1 MFEDTYAGDEV
12 KRILKMR
19 VGNVIIYNVIMPVQ
33 HSRGP
38 VVVHIVRGC
47 NQKPAVAH
55 QVRQRRSTG
64 AHIQN
69 VSRIDFPEFS
79 EDKAELNR
87 PLVKPCKYL
96 TLEFLSADP
105 LGIAIEKVLDY

>member
-79 EDKAELNR
+79 EDKA
-87 PLVKPCKYL
+87 
-96 TLEFLSADP
+96 TLQLSA
-105 LGIAIEKVLDY
+105 LGNSSYHRANSRLISSHKKSE